1 MSFYVDVYM
10 YAQCVEYVYGI
21 YMQVCGYM
29 ENEGRHV
36 FLYHSWAYLLEI
48 KFPTALE
55 VHHVD

>member
-1 MSFYVDVYM
+1 MCVCT
-10 YAQCVEYVYGI
+10 YAQCMEYVYGV

-48 KFPTALE
+48 KFLTALE